1 MNVGREQPD
10 NQSVNLKQLRVT
22 VLVRLLAAIVLL
34 GLMFCLPAGTIQYW
48 QAWAYIAI
56 LIVPASVVMVHLLR
70 KDPELLARRMKTKE
84 KEREQKKIVRLSYV
98 FFFLAFLIPGFD
110 RRYGW
115 SDVPLVIVVVADIV
129 VLLGYLIFVLV
140 LRENR
145 YASRVI
151 EVAEGQKVV
160 STGPYAVVRHPM
172 YLANLLIYVFS
183 PLALG
188 SFWATP
194 VLTLGTILMLVHRI
208 RNEEEVLAEKL
219 DGYREFVQRTRF
231 RLIPGVW

>member
-1 MNVGREQPD
+1 MNVSGEQPY

-22 VLVRLLAAIVLL
+22 VVVRLLAAIVLL
-34 GLMFCLPAGTIQYW
+34 GLMYCLPAGTIQYW
-48 QAWAYIAI
+48 QAWVYIAI
-56 LIVPASVVMVHLLR
+56 LIVPASALLVYLLQ
-70 KDPELLARRMKTKE
+70 KDPELLERRMRTRE
-84 KEREQKKIVRLSYV
+84 KEREQKKIVKFSYV

-115 SDVPLVIVVVADIV
+115 SDVPLVIVIVADTF
-129 VLLGYLIFVLV
+129 VLLGYLLFVLV

-160 STGPYAVVRHPM
+160 STGPYSVVRHPM
-172 YLANLLIYVFS
+172 YLANLLIYAFS

-188 SFWATP
+188 SFWGTP
-194 VLTLGTILMLVHRI
+194 ILTLGTVLMLVYRI
-208 RNEEEVLAEKL
+208 RNEEEVLAGKL
-219 DGYREFVQRTRF
+219 DGYREYVQRTRF

>member
-1 MNVGREQPD
+1 
-10 NQSVNLKQLRVT
+10 
-22 VLVRLLAAIVLL
+22 
-34 GLMFCLPAGTIQYW
+34 
-48 QAWAYIAI
+48 
-56 LIVPASVVMVHLLR
+56 
-70 KDPELLARRMKTKE
+70 
-84 KEREQKKIVRLSYV
+84 
-98 FFFLAFLIPGFD
+98 
-110 RRYGW
+110 
-115 SDVPLVIVVVADIV
+115 
-129 VLLGYLIFVLV
+129 
-140 LRENR
+140 
-145 YASRVI
+145 
-151 EVAEGQKVV
+151 
-160 STGPYAVVRHPM
+160 M